1 MVIGDAEDMKD
12 NRRLVFPALIAA
24 GLLWGTTI
32 PLSKLALGWLA
43 PAWLAFGRFAVAAAI
58 LLTVAGWDKVR
69 AVCRP
74 SVLASGAAGYG
85 GAVLLQN
92 IGVTATSVTHAA
104 LIVGA
109 TPVLIAIIAALW
121 HRTVAR
127 PVAWAGFAVSL
138 GGVAL
143 VASGR
148 GGGASLHGD
157 ALVLAAQLIC
167 AAFTVGQARRLRG
180 RDPVAMTGVQ
190 FLAAAVA
197 ALPIALVTA
206 GTPGAPA
213 GLASVLATAGLALG
227 GTVLPFTL
235 FAFAQSKVSADVAG
249 AFLNLEPL
257 VGAIAGALMFRD
269 PVGPA
274 QVAGGAAI
282 LLGIGLGSLQ
292 LRRARPGR
300 AAAPAG
306 EPVAG
311 PVPAVMGPAVLGPA
325 VVRPSAMAA
334 GPVAWRAASRRRPA
348 RPPSHPHHRRRVP
361 VRPLRRVRL
370 AANRI
375 SADDAIGYRPE
386 QAAGRAA
393 GSRRH
398 FAARAGRRSLR
409 YRGTQGRQHSG
420 PLGGRPPQRHAVDG
434 PSAVAGRR
442 RRKRLPIDVRP
453 GLLLCEQHLG

>member
-1 MVIGDAEDMKD
+1 MND

-43 PAWLAFGRFAVAAAI
+43 PAWLAFGRFGVAAAI
-58 LLTVAGWDKVR
+58 LLAVAGRDAAGRAKVR

-74 SVLASGAAGYG
+74 SILASGAAGYG
-85 GAVLLQN
+85 GSVLLQN
-92 IGVTATSVTHAA
+92 IGITATSVTHAA

-138 GGVAL
+138 AGVAL

-157 ALVLAAQLIC
+157 ALVLAAQLIS
-167 AAFTVGQARRLRG
+167 AGFTVRQAGLLRG
-180 RDPVAMTGVQ
+180 HDPVAMTGVQ
-190 FLAAAVA
+190 FLAAAA
-197 ALPIALVTA
+197 AVLPITLVTA
-206 GTPGAPA
+206 GPPAAPA

-257 VGAIAGALMFRD
+257 VGAIAGALVFRD

-282 LLGIGLGSLQ
+282 LVGIGLGSLQ
-292 LRRARPGR
+292 LRRVRPGR
-300 AAAPAG
+300 AAAQPG
-306 EPVAG
+306 EPEAVAVPGVAG
-311 PVPAVMGPAVLGPA
+311 PGVAGPAV
-325 VVRPSAMAA
+325 A
-334 GPVAWRAASRRRPA
+334 GPGVAVPGVAVPGVAVPGVAVPGVAVPAATPARPLAWPRAPRRWPA
-348 RPPSHPHHRRRVP
+348 RPPDHPRRRRRARER
-361 VRPLRRVRL
+361 RPHTARRR
-370 AANRI
+370 ATGR
-375 SADDAIGYRPE
+375 GRP
-386 QAAGRAA
+386 GPFPRAA
-393 GSRRH
+393 DVHARSPRPPTAS
-398 FAARAGRRSLR
+398 AAAA
-409 YRGTQGRQHSG
+409 
-420 PLGGRPPQRHAVDG
+420 GGRP
-434 PSAVAGRR
+434 RR
-442 RRKRLPIDVRP
+442 
-453 GLLLCEQHLG
+453 GW

>member
-1 MVIGDAEDMKD
+1 MVIGDSEDMKD
-12 NRRLVFPALIAA
+12 NRRRVFPALIAA

-43 PAWLAFGRFAVAAAI
+43 PAWLAFGRFGVAAAI
-58 LLTVAGWDKVR
+58 LLAVPGRDKVR

-85 GAVLLQN
+85 GSVLLQN

-157 ALVLAAQLIC
+157 ALVLGAQLIS
-167 AAFTVGQARRLRG
+167 AGFTVGQARLLRG
-180 RDPVAMTGVQ
+180 RDPVAMTGAQ

-197 ALPIALVTA
+197 VLPVALVTA
-206 GTPGAPA
+206 GPPAAPV
-213 GLASVLATAGLALG
+213 GLASVLAAAGLALG

-257 VGAIAGALMFRD
+257 VGVIAGALVFRN

-282 LLGIGLGSLQ
+282 LVGIGLGSLQ
-292 LRRARPGR
+292 LRSARPGR
-300 AAAPAG
+300 AAAQAA
-306 EPVAG
+306 EPVAR
-311 PVPAVMGPAVLGPA
+311 VVPAVLGPA
-325 VVRPSAMAA
+325 VVRPSAPAGRAVA
-334 GPVAWRAASRRRPA
+334 GPSASRRRRA
-348 RPPSHPHHRRRVP
+348 RPPDHQRRRRRAP
-361 VRPLRRVRL
+361 GRPPRRIRL
-370 AANRI
+370 AAVR
-375 SADDAIGYRPE
+375 RP
-386 QAAGRAA
+386 AATRKG
-393 GSRRH
+393 
-398 FAARAGRRSLR
+398 GRRAPASR
-409 YRGTQGRQHSG
+409 KQGAKIVI
-420 PLGGRPPQRHAVDG
+420 GRH
-434 PSAVAGRR
+434 
-442 RRKRLPIDVRP
+442 
-453 GLLLCEQHLG
+453 